1 METKVAEGISY
12 LKMRT
17 VVVYRESVDT
27 EKEPAKVSEVVV
39 PVWMEKAERLWGSE
53 LRGKH
58 IQVRGGGQSTRPS
71 LASQFKTKTAD

>member
-17 VVVYRESVDT
+17 LAVYRESVDT

-53 LRGKH
+53 LREKQV
-58 IQVRGGGQSTRPS
+58 QVRGGGQ
-71 LASQFKTKTAD
+71 TKYEAQPGQPV